1 MGKKSSRSICF
12 KRAVSQE
19 STETQRLEDI
29 YVDFKNL
36 RKVLIED
43 KYAYK
48 SWNEFTMIYGRL
60 FTLYFVFANSQI
72 YARSIGLAKMGSLHS
87 LRY

>member
-1 MGKKSSRSICF
+1 MGEKSSRSICC

-48 SWNEFTMIYGRL
+48 S
-60 FTLYFVFANSQI
+60 
-72 YARSIGLAKMGSLHS
+72 
-87 LRY
+87 